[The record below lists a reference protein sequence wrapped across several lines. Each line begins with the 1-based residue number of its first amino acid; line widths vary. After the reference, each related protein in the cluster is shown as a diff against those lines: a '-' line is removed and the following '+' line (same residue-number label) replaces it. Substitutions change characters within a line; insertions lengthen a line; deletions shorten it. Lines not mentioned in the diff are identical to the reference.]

1 MTTFETFKRDIERAP
16 TSGWKRVARWL
27 RRQLPTGLYARSLLI
42 IIIPMVLL
50 QSVVAFVFMERHWQ
64 LVTQRLSMA
73 VTRDISAIIDLI
85 QTFPQDTDNA
95 QIVRIA
101 RERLDLNIP
110 IETGNELPPPRSK
123 PFFNILDQILSEE
136 ITRQIRRPFWVDTV

>member
-16 TSGWKRVARWL
+16 AAGWKRLGRWL

-64 LVTQRLSMA
+64 LVTQRLSTA
-73 VTRDISAIIDLI
+73 VTRVVQKA
-85 QTFPQDTDNA
+85 PE
-95 QIVRIA
+95 V
-101 RERLDLNIP
+101 
-110 IETGNELPPPRSK
+110 
-123 PFFNILDQILSEE
+123 
-136 ITRQIRRPFWVDTV
+136 